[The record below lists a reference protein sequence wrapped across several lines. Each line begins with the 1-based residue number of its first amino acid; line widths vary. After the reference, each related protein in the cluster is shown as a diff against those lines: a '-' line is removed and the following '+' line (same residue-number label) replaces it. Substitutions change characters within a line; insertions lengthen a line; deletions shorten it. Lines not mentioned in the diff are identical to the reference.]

1 MKELFKN
8 IIHDFIVKDL
18 SAVNDRDYEIPFDI
32 SKIITIIGA
41 RRTGKTYLL
50 FSIIK
55 NLRKT
60 INSENLIY
68 INFEDDRLFPLKLEH
83 LNSFIEAYYE
93 LYPDKKKEKVYF
105 FFDEV
110 QQVENWELFIRRI
123 YDNEK
128 CRIYI
133 TGSSSKLLSK
143 EIASSLRGRTLSY
156 SIFPYSF
163 KEYLLYHNIKTDFYT
178 SAGKLNSADKI
189 YYELSKSYPEDYAIL
204 YKWTLLLKQRGS
216 NRINNIAAKIPQNS
230 EYYPLAQQVLKGNQ
244 IPKTAQC
251 NPAEKTQIA
260 GKTVCNQEKAETI
273 IPQAPETGK
282 TANTIQDKKLPA
294 TKWMRKLM
302 LLIILILILILI
314 YHLIANIGKRKK
326 KPTLDFKMESENKT
340 EIPAEENKTL
350 VLMVQ
355 RLLDSGWKNS
365 EIARELKISEEE
377 VERLMQLRHQ
387 DES

>member
-1 MKELFKN
+1 MIKRVL
-8 IIHDFIVKDL
+8 ITAVLL
-18 SAVNDRDYEIPFDI
+18 SAAFCSALDFTYVEMENYGSAVSRIVIGLYGTGDYKVIEGNNRVEIKLDNTNANNANIQYQPGGLVNAIEQIDNKMIIPV
-32 SKIITIIGA
+32 SSP
-41 RRTGKTYLL
+41 YLL
-50 FSIIK
+50 EQMILDSPQRLVLDIIVAK
-55 NLRKT
+55 PDKQQ
-60 INSENLIY
+60 
-68 INFEDDRLFPLKLEH
+68 KLE
-83 LNSFIEAYYE
+83 LA
-93 LYPDKKKEKVYF
+93 
-105 FFDEV
+105 
-110 QQVENWELFIRRI
+110 
-123 YDNEK
+123 
-128 CRIYI
+128 
-133 TGSSSKLLSK
+133 
-143 EIASSLRGRTLSY
+143 
-156 SIFPYSF
+156 
-163 KEYLLYHNIKTDFYT
+163 DFYA

-230 EYYPLAQQVLKGNQ
+230 EYYPLAQQVLKRNQ

-260 GKTVCNQEKAETI
+260 GKTVCDQEKAETI